1 MRVMR
6 RSLAASIGL
15 ILGLMPT
22 APVAAQD
29 GTMPPARPAD
39 AAQQIQIAR
48 SILHQVQPCAN
59 RQVNPSPGANRI
71 WVQMKLHL
79 ARDGSL
85 AEIPQIVGHGGVD
98 GDNERY
104 VGQIDAAAMASFEH
118 CTPLHGLPAEL
129 YDGPGGWSHIMMR
142 YKLPG

>member
-15 ILGLMPT
+15 IHGTDADRACGGAGRDHATGTAGGCRAANTNRPFDPAPGPALREPTGQSRPRCQSHLGPDE
-22 APVAAQD
+22 AA
-29 GTMPPARPAD
+29 
-39 AAQQIQIAR
+39 
-48 SILHQVQPCAN
+48 
-59 RQVNPSPGANRI
+59 
-71 WVQMKLHL
+71 L
-79 ARDGSL
+79 ARDGST